1 MKEVQKIKNRARE
14 FLEAIEKAERIGIA
28 CHVHPDGDCLGAMT
42 ALRHFLRKT
51 GKEVHML
58 AMRKDLPESYSF
70 LPGFDEIAE
79 NADSQPDTFIALD
92 CPNKRRLGA
101 FKDLFERSETKINL
115 DHHSDNEMFADIN
128 IVVEEVSST
137 SEIVF
142 WLLKHCGFELD
153 FETALPLYVGIVT
166 DTGRFQYSNTF
177 PSTFVAA
184 KELVESGV
192 KPVEVFRKV
201 YENIRPEVLKLL
213 GIVLE
218 RVRSK
223 DGFYWSYLEKADFTS
238 LDVSPSETENFIDY
252 IRAIR
257 GVKVAALLKS
267 ADESSRKWKVSLRSR
282 GGVNVQKLCA
292 VFGGGG
298 HPEASG
304 CELKGSMEEVVERI
318 FEEYSK
324 LTLQEERNGS

>member
-1 MKEVQKIKNRARE
+1 MKALQKVQNKAEE
-14 FLEAIEKAERIGIA
+14 FLQAIEKAAVVGIA
-28 CHVHPDGDCLGAMT
+28 CHIHPDGDCLGAMM
-42 ALRHFLRKT
+42 ALRHILTRM
-51 GKEVHML
+51 GKEVH
-58 AMRKDLPESYSF
+58 AFAVKKDLPESYSF
-70 LPGFDEIAE
+70 LPGIEEVEEEA
-79 NADSQPDTFIALD
+79 AVQPDTFISLD
-92 CPNKRRLGA
+92 CPNVRRLGV
-101 FKDLFERSETKINL
+101 FKNLFENSKTKINL

-142 WLLKHCGFELD
+142 WLLKSCRIDID
-153 FETALPLYVGIVT
+153 FETALSLYVGIVT

-177 PSTFVAA
+177 PSTFEAA

-201 YENIRPEVLKLL
+201 YENVRPEVLKLL

-218 RVRSK
+218 RVRSRN
-223 DGFYWSYLEKADFTS
+223 GFYWSYLEKSDFSS
-238 LDVSPSETENFIDY
+238 LNVSPSETENFIDY
-252 IRAIR
+252 IRSIR

-267 ADESSRKWKVSLRSR
+267 SDENSARWKVSMRSR
-282 GGVNVQKLCA
+282 GSVNVQKLCA

-304 CELKGSMEEVVERI
+304 CEIEGSREEVVERI
-318 FEEYSK
+318 FEEYSR
-324 LTLQEERNGS
+324 LAFQEECNGS